1 MLKLRYMFSIE
12 RWQEIFET
20 IRKNKL
26 RTFLTGL
33 SVASGIFI
41 LVILLAIGQGMQN
54 GVSKQFEK
62 DATNRISVW
71 TGTTSESFKGLNP
84 GRNIEMDNRDYNLAT
99 TKNSDK
105 LEFRSGIYSNWNGL
119 TTYGNET
126 GSYRIEGV
134 LGDYQFLENASLV
147 AGRFINDS
155 DVDNFTKMAVIGNR
169 VFQDLFKGQSA
180 VGKYIEITGIKF
192 KVVGIYSDPGGER
205 QETRIFIPLTTAQRV
220 YNAGDKL
227 RSMAFTLK
235 KNENFNEA
243 LTASLAFS
251 SQLEADLKASH
262 TISPTDNS
270 AININNTLEKT
281 KKFYDLMTMMRW
293 FFWGVGICTII
304 AGVVGVSNIMLIIVK
319 ERTKEIGI
327 RKAIG
332 AEPWSIIGMILHES
346 IFVTAIAGFIG
357 LITSMALLELVGP
370 YIETDYIRN
379 PTVNFSVAITTVFI
393 LIVAGAVAGFFPAY
407 RASNVKPVVAL
418 RDE

>member
-1 MLKLRYMFSIE
+1 MFSIE

-54 GVSKQFEK
+54 GISKEFEG

-71 TGTTSESFKGLNP
+71 TGVTSESFKGLNP
-84 GRNIEMDNRDYNLAT
+84 GRRIQMDNLDYQLAES
-99 TKNSDK
+99 KNEDQ
-105 LEFRSGIYSNWNGL
+105 LEYKSGVYSRWGQL
-119 TTYGNET
+119 TSYKAEN
-126 GSYRIEGV
+126 GSYRVEGV
-134 LGDYQFLENASLV
+134 LGDYQFLENATLT
-147 AGRFINDS
+147 AGRFINQNDIDGYEKVEIIGHRVYL
-155 DVDNFTKMAVIGNR
+155 DVFKNKNAIGE
-169 VFQDLFKGQSA
+169 
-180 VGKYIEITGIKF
+180 YIEITGIKF
-192 KVVGIYSDPGGER
+192 KVVGMYTDPGGER
-205 QETRIFIPLTTAQRV
+205 EENRIFIPLSTSQRV

-235 KNENFNEA
+235 KQDKFEDA
-243 LTASLAFS
+243 LAASETFTA
-251 SQLEADLKASH
+251 QLEADLKARH
-262 TISPTDNS
+262 IISPTDER
-270 AININNTLEKT
+270 AIRINNSLERA
-281 KKFYDLMTMMRW
+281 KKFYDLIAMIKF

-332 AEPWSIIGMILHES
+332 AQPISIIGMILHES
-346 IFVTAIAGFIG
+346 IFVTAVAGFFGLVFSLFVLEIIG
-357 LITSMALLELVGP
+357 PL
-370 YIETDYIRN
+370 IETDYIKN
-379 PTVNFSVAITTVFI
+379 PSVDFKVALTTVII
-393 LIVAGAVAGFFPAY
+393 LVVAGAVAGFFPAY
-407 RASNVKPVVAL
+407 RASSIKPIEAL